1 MERRMEIRLRTL
13 TPIWTGGVGR
23 TSDRLHESGLIGS
36 LRWWYE
42 AVVRGLGGYACDP
55 TGDDRCTYDADKGLS
70 SICHAC
76 QLFGCT
82 GWARKFR
89 LRVLADENALQQAD
103 LKSGAEFTLQFLELR
118 PLDQAE
124 QWLLAKSIEVA
135 AQYGSIGGKTT
146 LKPQKHEKR
155 GADYG
160 IVSIVSLPSLA
171 CTREQV
177 EAYLQARKE
186 RQWKTILPDLRWFFF
201 VQGQFLGRELIN
213 HLIGLRPNGLP
224 IERPSEAQL
233 FLRGRR
239 GGGPTQPAV
248 SKKLFSFKVE
258 SGRVWGYARDRAM
271 RERIEAELGKGGYTV
286 KTGEEVLREL

>member
-1 MERRMEIRLRTL
+1 
-13 TPIWTGGVGR
+13 
-23 TSDRLHESGLIGS
+23 
-36 LRWWYE
+36 
-42 AVVRGLGGYACDP
+42 
-55 TGDDRCTYDADKGLS
+55 
-70 SICHAC
+70 
-76 QLFGCT
+76 
-82 GWARKFR
+82 
-89 LRVLADENALQQAD
+89 
-103 LKSGAEFTLQFLELR
+103 
-118 PLDQAE
+118 
-124 QWLLAKSIEVA
+124 
-135 AQYGSIGGKTT
+135 
-146 LKPQKHEKR
+146 
-155 GADYG
+155 
-160 IVSIVSLPSLA
+160 
-171 CTREQV
+171 
-177 EAYLQARKE
+177 LQARKE